1 MLSAESCADRRGRRV
16 SRRVTFVVD
25 SDAWGGA
32 EVYILSL
39 LRRAEEN
46 GWVPSLVVA
55 APVAAGF
62 AGFPGLTTVPLARH
76 QDEAPGLGCA
86 IAATCPDVVLV
97 NLVDPGSNAAA
108 VTAALDLAP
117 TVGVLHLLGDTGA
130 GERRARLA
138 SLYARLA
145 AVLTPSPDGRDQLLA
160 DLGVAPERIRVV
172 PNGVDVPE
180 VPGPL
185 PRRPVPRIGA
195 LGRLT
200 EQKGFDLLIE
210 AVRLLMAR
218 GLPVEAVI
226 GGAGRDEAKL
236 RRASAGLPI
245 SFAGFVRDVRGFLTD
260 LDVFCMPS
268 RRESMPLALLEAM
281 AEGRPSV
288 VADVGAVAVAVG
300 PDAVVVPPGDAPGLA
315 DALAGLLTDPGGRAA
330 LGARAHQRAVQRF
343 DARLM
348 AQRTFA
354 VLDEARAEVGV
365 R

>member
-1 MLSAESCADRRGRRV
+1 M
-16 SRRVTFVVD
+16 SRRVAFVVD

-32 EVYILSL
+32 EVYITHL
-39 LRRAEEN
+39 LRRADDN
-46 GWVPSLVVA
+46 GWTPSVVAA
-55 APVAAGF
+55 APVAPGF
-62 AGFPGLTTVPLARH
+62 AGLAQLATVGLARH
-76 QDEAPGLGCA
+76 RDDAPEVASA
-86 IAATCPDVVLV
+86 IAAASPDVVLV

-108 VTAALDLAP
+108 LAAAVEIAP
-117 TVGVLHLLGDTGA
+117 TVGVLHLRGDA
-130 GERRARLA
+130 GGGDRRARLA
-138 SLYARLA
+138 SVYGRLA
-145 AVLTPSPDGRDQLLA
+145 AVLTPSPDGKRQLVA
-160 DLGVAPERIRVV
+160 DLAVPCERVHVV
-172 PNGVDVPE
+172 PNGVDVPAR
-180 VPGPL
+180 PARL
-185 PRRPVPRIGA
+185 PRRSIPRVGA